1 MLIHYHLL
9 KWLIP
14 NSILIFAAIGAWYFN
29 FLFELYSNDKS
40 YISTLIT
47 ITYLITSFYCLYRL
61 YFISNQINFINK
73 IKKIFSENNN
83 TVISMNNDIIH
94 INDDCKLN
102 QGSQLYDYVKNLFIK
117 NNNEKNFDNQILL
130 DLFADKLRGETKI
143 GSFVA
148 DAVFKLGL
156 LGTIIGFV
164 LMLQPISSLESFDEI
179 SIKNALTSMSQ
190 GMSIAL
196 FTTLAGLVG
205 GLLLKIQYYFLESAA
220 ENLFYTT
227 SEVSEIYLIYSLKK

>member
-1 MLIHYHLL
+1 
-9 KWLIP
+9 
-14 NSILIFAAIGAWYFN
+14 
-29 FLFELYSNDKS
+29 
-40 YISTLIT
+40 
-47 ITYLITSFYCLYRL
+47 
-61 YFISNQINFINK
+61 
-73 IKKIFSENNN
+73 
-83 TVISMNNDIIH
+83 MNNDIIH